1 MADETGVEDIFKA
14 FYGLMG
20 AVFDRAESTLD
31 TVGKGVKAG
40 SIVPGL
46 APAADLVRSI
56 SAGK

>member
-20 AVFDRAESTLD
+20 AAFDRTDALTD
-31 TVGKGVKAG
+31 AIGKGVKAG

-46 APAADLVRSI
+46 APAANLVRSI